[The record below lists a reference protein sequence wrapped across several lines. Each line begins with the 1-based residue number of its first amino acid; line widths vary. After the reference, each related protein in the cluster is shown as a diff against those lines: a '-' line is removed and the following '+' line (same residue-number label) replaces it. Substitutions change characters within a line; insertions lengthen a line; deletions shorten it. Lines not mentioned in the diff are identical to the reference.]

1 VRQVLFYREPVIPTI
16 PRDEPNGIVSDIFSK
31 VLFTASSFLTFSVFS
46 EQEKIVCSE
55 KHDTCF
61 KKSCQ

>member
-1 VRQVLFYREPVIPTI
+1 MNKRKETIIAINSSSKYPSPNLVIKRKKI
-16 PRDEPNGIVSDIFSK
+16 
-31 VLFTASSFLTFSVFS
+31 SVFS